1 MRVVVVDPSR
11 TVLKF
16 IARLLATRNHE
27 VRTFVAAREALE
39 CVRSDLSVGALITSD
54 ELLPMSEMSGI
65 ELCWEARLLATCRR
79 PIYIILMSC
88 DRDQHKL
95 IEALDSGAD
104 DFIGKP
110 PVAEE
115 LYARLRSAERLANM
129 QQELL
134 RLALTDSLTCVLNRR
149 AFFESGEEVCERGHA
164 LDCLSAIVIDI
175 DHFKRINDVCGHDV
189 GDEAIRRVAEEVAA
203 ENAITGRLGGEE
215 FGMLLEGR
223 DLAGALRMAEDL
235 RTRISA
241 MPPSSSRRSTAA
253 TSTAGLAPPRGKRH
267 AYDFQFAER
276 RCLPVLKMYP
286 GGLGLLFCRPVTHRE
301 ADPTGR
307 TTPRASCFLTFGKCP
322 VFGRPLIWGNGP
334 PKPWSSC
341 LRIDCV
347 GHTLVMEGGDDFAK
361 LPDKIACV
369 FSGAGTG

>member
-223 DLAGALRMAEDL
+223 DLAGALGIAEDL

-241 MPPSSSRRSTAA
+241 MHVQTEKQRLKITCSFGVSEWEPGDTIDRLLKRADIALYSAKSSGRDRVVAFDPELIAAINCSSLSGRARSA
-253 TSTAGLAPPRGKRH
+253 TR
-267 AYDFQFAER
+267 
-276 RCLPVLKMYP
+276 
-286 GGLGLLFCRPVTHRE
+286 
-301 ADPTGR
+301 
-307 TTPRASCFLTFGKCP
+307 
-322 VFGRPLIWGNGP
+322 
-334 PKPWSSC
+334 
-341 LRIDCV
+341 
-347 GHTLVMEGGDDFAK
+347 
-361 LPDKIACV
+361 
-369 FSGAGTG
+369 

>member
-129 QQELL
+129 QQE
-134 RLALTDSLTCVLNRR
+134 
-149 AFFESGEEVCERGHA
+149 H
-164 LDCLSAIVIDI
+164 
-175 DHFKRINDVCGHDV
+175 
-189 GDEAIRRVAEEVAA
+189 
-203 ENAITGRLGGEE
+203 
-215 FGMLLEGR
+215 
-223 DLAGALRMAEDL
+223 L

-241 MPPSSSRRSTAA
+241 MRVQTEKQRLKLTCSFGVSEWEPGDTIDRLLKRADIALYSAKSSGRDRVVAFDPELIAAINCSSLSGRARSA
-253 TSTAGLAPPRGKRH
+253 TR
-267 AYDFQFAER
+267 
-276 RCLPVLKMYP
+276 
-286 GGLGLLFCRPVTHRE
+286 
-301 ADPTGR
+301 
-307 TTPRASCFLTFGKCP
+307 
-322 VFGRPLIWGNGP
+322 
-334 PKPWSSC
+334 
-341 LRIDCV
+341 
-347 GHTLVMEGGDDFAK
+347 
-361 LPDKIACV
+361 
-369 FSGAGTG
+369 

>member
-27 VRTFVAAREALE
+27 VRTFVAGREALE

-65 ELCWEARLLATCRR
+65 ELCWETRLLATCRR

-134 RLALTDSLTCVLNRR
+134 RLALTDPLTGVLNRR

-164 LDCLSAIVIDI
+164 LDCLSAIVMDI
-175 DHFKRINDVCGHDV
+175 DHFKRINDVYGHDI
-189 GDEAIRRVAEEVAA
+189 GDAAIRAVAQEVAG
-203 ENAITGRLGGEE
+203 ETAITGRLGGEE
-215 FGMLLEGR
+215 FAMLLEGR
-223 DLAGALRMAEDL
+223 DRSAALGIAEGL
-235 RTRISA
+235 RTRISGMRVQTEKQRLKLTCSFGVSEWEPGDTIDRLLKRA
-241 MPPSSSRRSTAA
+241 DIALYTAKSGGRNRVVAFDPELIAAINCSSLYGRVRSAA
-253 TSTAGLAPPRGKRH
+253 R
-267 AYDFQFAER
+267 
-276 RCLPVLKMYP
+276 
-286 GGLGLLFCRPVTHRE
+286 
-301 ADPTGR
+301 
-307 TTPRASCFLTFGKCP
+307 
-322 VFGRPLIWGNGP
+322 
-334 PKPWSSC
+334 
-341 LRIDCV
+341 
-347 GHTLVMEGGDDFAK
+347 
-361 LPDKIACV
+361 
-369 FSGAGTG
+369 

>member
-115 LYARLRSAERLANM
+115 LYARLRAAERVATM
-129 QQELL
+129 QRELL
-134 RLALTDSLTCVLNRR
+134 RLATTDPLTDVFNRR
-149 AFFESGEEVCERGHA
+149 AFFERAGGICARAEAGGA
-164 LDCLSAIVIDI
+164 LSAIGFDI
-175 DHFKRINDVCGHDV
+175 DHFKR
-189 GDEAIRRVAEEVAA
+189 
-203 ENAITGRLGGEE
+203 
-215 FGMLLEGR
+215 
-223 DLAGALRMAEDL
+223 
-235 RTRISA
+235 
-241 MPPSSSRRSTAA
+241 
-253 TSTAGLAPPRGKRH
+253 
-267 AYDFQFAER
+267 
-276 RCLPVLKMYP
+276 
-286 GGLGLLFCRPVTHRE
+286 
-301 ADPTGR
+301 
-307 TTPRASCFLTFGKCP
+307 
-322 VFGRPLIWGNGP
+322 
-334 PKPWSSC
+334 
-341 LRIDCV
+341 
-347 GHTLVMEGGDDFAK
+347 
-361 LPDKIACV
+361 
-369 FSGAGTG
+369 

>member
-223 DLAGALRMAEDL
+223 DLAEQRPGPGRRVRPRAHRGDQLQQPLRPGSLRHAVRDTPTIFSSLLPVAVE
-235 RTRISA
+235 RTRRPYTAIHRF
-241 MPPSSSRRSTAA
+241 PRRRLRA
-253 TSTAGLAPPRGKRH
+253 
-267 AYDFQFAER
+267 
-276 RCLPVLKMYP
+276 LKMYLDRAVS
-286 GGLGLLFCRPVTHRE
+286 GCYF
-301 ADPTGR
+301 ADPSHTEKPTRQAARRPG
-307 TTPRASCFLTFGKCP
+307 PAVSSHLASA
-322 VFGRPLIWGNGP
+322 R
-334 PKPWSSC
+334 
-341 LRIDCV
+341 
-347 GHTLVMEGGDDFAK
+347 
-361 LPDKIACV
+361 
-369 FSGAGTG
+369 FSAVR

>member
-27 VRTFVAAREALE
+27 VRTFVSAREALE
-39 CVRSDLSVGALITSD
+39 CVRSDLSVGAVITSD
-54 ELLPMSEMSGI
+54 ELLPISEMSGI

-134 RLALTDSLTCVLNRR
+134 RLALTDSPHRR
-149 AFFESGEEVCERGHA
+149 AQSPGVLR
-164 LDCLSAIVIDI
+164 
-175 DHFKRINDVCGHDV
+175 KRSKS
-189 GDEAIRRVAEEVAA
+189 
-203 ENAITGRLGGEE
+203 
-215 FGMLLEGR
+215 
-223 DLAGALRMAEDL
+223 AGAA
-235 RTRISA
+235 
-241 MPPSSSRRSTAA
+241 RRS
-253 TSTAGLAPPRGKRH
+253 AP
-267 AYDFQFAER
+267 
-276 RCLPVLKMYP
+276 
-286 GGLGLLFCRPVTHRE
+286 
-301 ADPTGR
+301 
-307 TTPRASCFLTFGKCP
+307 S
-322 VFGRPLIWGNGP
+322 
-334 PKPWSSC
+334 
-341 LRIDCV
+341 
-347 GHTLVMEGGDDFAK
+347 
-361 LPDKIACV
+361 
-369 FSGAGTG
+369 

>member
-88 DRDQHKL
+88 DRDEHKL

-115 LYARLRSAERLANM
+115 LYARLRSAERLGNM
-129 QQELL
+129 QRDLL
-134 RLALTDSLTCVLNRR
+134 RLALTDPLTGVLNRR
-149 AFFESGEEVCERGHA
+149 AFFENAKEACERADAARH
-164 LDCLSAIVIDI
+164 LSAIVMDI
-175 DHFKRINDVCGHDV
+175 DHFKRINDVYGHDA
-189 GDEAIRRVAEEVAA
+189 GDEAIRKIAQHVAA
-203 ENAITGRLGGEE
+203 ETAITGRLGGEE
-215 FGMLLEGR
+215 FALLLEGR
-223 DLAGALRMAEDL
+223 DQAAALRLAEEL
-235 RTRISA
+235 RTRISGMHMQTEKQRLKLTCSFGVSQWKPGDTIDRLLKRA
-241 MPPSSSRRSTAA
+241 DIALYSAKTEGRNRAVAFNPELIDADNCSSLQGRVRAA
-253 TSTAGLAPPRGKRH
+253 AR
-267 AYDFQFAER
+267 
-276 RCLPVLKMYP
+276 
-286 GGLGLLFCRPVTHRE
+286 
-301 ADPTGR
+301 
-307 TTPRASCFLTFGKCP
+307 
-322 VFGRPLIWGNGP
+322 
-334 PKPWSSC
+334 
-341 LRIDCV
+341 
-347 GHTLVMEGGDDFAK
+347 
-361 LPDKIACV
+361 
-369 FSGAGTG
+369 

>member
-88 DRDQHKL
+88 DRDRKKL

-115 LYARLRSAERLANM
+115 LYARLRSAERLASM

-134 RLALTDSLTCVLNRR
+134 RLALTDPLTGVLNRR
-149 AFFESGEEVCERGHA
+149 AVFERAEEIWEPGDSIDRLLKRADIALYAAKSGGRNRVVAFESRLIEATNCSSLYG
-164 LDCLSAIVIDI
+164 
-175 DHFKRINDVCGHDV
+175 RI
-189 GDEAIRRVAEEVAA
+189 R
-203 ENAITGRLGGEE
+203 
-215 FGMLLEGR
+215 
-223 DLAGALRMAEDL
+223 
-235 RTRISA
+235 
-241 MPPSSSRRSTAA
+241 
-253 TSTAGLAPPRGKRH
+253 
-267 AYDFQFAER
+267 
-276 RCLPVLKMYP
+276 
-286 GGLGLLFCRPVTHRE
+286 
-301 ADPTGR
+301 
-307 TTPRASCFLTFGKCP
+307 
-322 VFGRPLIWGNGP
+322 
-334 PKPWSSC
+334 
-341 LRIDCV
+341 
-347 GHTLVMEGGDDFAK
+347 
-361 LPDKIACV
+361 
-369 FSGAGTG
+369 SGARSAS

>member
-1 MRVVVVDPSR
+1 MRFSVVDPSR

-16 IARLLATRNHE
+16 IARLPANRNSE
-27 VRTFVAAREALE
+27 VRPFVAAREALE

-65 ELCWEARLLATCRR
+65 ELCWEARLCATWRR

-110 PVAEE
+110 PVAEA
-115 LYARLRSAERLANM
+115 LYERVRSGERLANM

-203 ENAITGRLGGEE
+203 ENAITGRPGAAE
-215 FGMLLEGR
+215 FRMLLQ
-223 DLAGALRMAEDL
+223 A
-235 RTRISA
+235 
-241 MPPSSSRRSTAA
+241 PPHPRPPPTPHH
-253 TSTAGLAPPRGKRH
+253 LAPPITAKP
-267 AYDFQFAER
+267 
-276 RCLPVLKMYP
+276 LP
-286 GGLGLLFCRPVTHRE
+286 T
-301 ADPTGR
+301 
-307 TTPRASCFLTFGKCP
+307 
-322 VFGRPLIWGNGP
+322 
-334 PKPWSSC
+334 
-341 LRIDCV
+341 
-347 GHTLVMEGGDDFAK
+347 
-361 LPDKIACV
+361 
-369 FSGAGTG
+369 

>member
-27 VRTFVAAREALE
+27 VRTFVAGREALE

-65 ELCWEARLLATCRR
+65 ELCWETRLLATCRR

-134 RLALTDSLTCVLNRR
+134 RLALTDPLTGVLNRR

-164 LDCLSAIVIDI
+164 LDCLSAIVMDI
-175 DHFKRINDVCGHDV
+175 DHFKRINDVYGHDI
-189 GDEAIRRVAEEVAA
+189 GDAAIRAVAQEVAG
-203 ENAITGRLGGEE
+203 ETAITGRLGGEE
-215 FGMLLEGR
+215 FAMLLEGR
-223 DLAGALRMAEDL
+223 DRSAALGIAEGL
-235 RTRISA
+235 RTRISGMRVQTEKQRLKLTCSFGVSEWEPGDTIDRLLKRA
-241 MPPSSSRRSTAA
+241 DIALYSAKSSGRNRVVAFDPELIAAINCSSLYGRVRSAA
-253 TSTAGLAPPRGKRH
+253 R
-267 AYDFQFAER
+267 
-276 RCLPVLKMYP
+276 
-286 GGLGLLFCRPVTHRE
+286 
-301 ADPTGR
+301 
-307 TTPRASCFLTFGKCP
+307 
-322 VFGRPLIWGNGP
+322 
-334 PKPWSSC
+334 
-341 LRIDCV
+341 
-347 GHTLVMEGGDDFAK
+347 
-361 LPDKIACV
+361 
-369 FSGAGTG
+369 

>member
-27 VRTFVAAREALE
+27 MRTFVAAREALE

-95 IEALDSGAD
+95 IEALD
-104 DFIGKP
+104 
-110 PVAEE
+110 
-115 LYARLRSAERLANM
+115 
-129 QQELL
+129 
-134 RLALTDSLTCVLNRR
+134 
-149 AFFESGEEVCERGHA
+149 
-164 LDCLSAIVIDI
+164 
-175 DHFKRINDVCGHDV
+175 
-189 GDEAIRRVAEEVAA
+189 RVAEEVAT

-241 MPPSSSRRSTAA
+241 MRVQTEKQRLKLTCSFGVSEWEPGDTIDRLLKRADIALYSAKSSGRDRVVAFDPELIAAINCSSLSGRARSAA
-253 TSTAGLAPPRGKRH
+253 R
-267 AYDFQFAER
+267 
-276 RCLPVLKMYP
+276 
-286 GGLGLLFCRPVTHRE
+286 
-301 ADPTGR
+301 
-307 TTPRASCFLTFGKCP
+307 
-322 VFGRPLIWGNGP
+322 
-334 PKPWSSC
+334 
-341 LRIDCV
+341 
-347 GHTLVMEGGDDFAK
+347 
-361 LPDKIACV
+361 
-369 FSGAGTG
+369 